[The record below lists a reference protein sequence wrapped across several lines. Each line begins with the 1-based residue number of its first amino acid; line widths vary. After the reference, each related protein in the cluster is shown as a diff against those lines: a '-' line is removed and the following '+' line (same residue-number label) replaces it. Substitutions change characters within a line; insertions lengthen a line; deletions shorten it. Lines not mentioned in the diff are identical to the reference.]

1 MITVICTCIHRHY
14 HYISV
19 CCDFTCLTLLGS
31 ALYWWMSK
39 NATSPWPCLTASAK
53 GVYPFYNR
61 TVLTINNC
69 VTIILGQTKVIIITY
84 DTICYSY
91 LVNLGASNN
100 NIIKISVVPY
110 SGLIMREKLFVDEIV
125 KTFHRYRFEDYN

>member
-1 MITVICTCIHRHY
+1 MSQFKNPITNSVTVLYYNKWSLMITIICTCIHSHY

-19 CCDFTCLTLLGS
+19 CCDFTCGTLVGS

-53 GVYPFYNR
+53 GVYPCYNR
-61 TVLTINNC
+61 TVLNINNC
-69 VTIILGQTKVIIITY
+69 VTIILGQTKVIIITC

-91 LVNLGASNN
+91 LVNLGASN
-100 NIIKISVVPY
+100 KISKSVLY
-110 SGLIMREKLFVDEIV
+110 RIV
-125 KTFHRYRFEDYN
+125 G